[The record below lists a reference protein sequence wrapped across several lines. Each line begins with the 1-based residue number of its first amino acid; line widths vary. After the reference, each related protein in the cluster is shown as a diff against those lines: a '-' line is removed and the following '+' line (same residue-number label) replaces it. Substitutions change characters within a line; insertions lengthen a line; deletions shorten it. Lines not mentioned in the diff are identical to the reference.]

1 MREEE
6 SSPIMKDSQPA
17 RQQSRALYERATR
30 RIPGGVNSPV
40 RAFKAVGGD
49 PLFIQEAEGA
59 FVTDADGNR
68 FIDYV
73 GSWGPMVLGHRPTVV
88 IEALRQVLSRGTSF
102 GAPTDIEVELAELI
116 TETVPSVEMVR
127 MVNSGTE
134 AAMTA
139 IRLARGF
146 TKRDHIIKFNGC
158 YHGHSDSLLV
168 AAGSGVATFGIA
180 GSPGIPESVARL
192 TSSIEFNDVALLERT
207 IDSIGTADVAA
218 VVLEPLPGNMGL
230 VLPESGFLQAVRELC
245 SRHDILLVFDEVMTG
260 FRVSLGGAQE
270 LFGITPD
277 LSIFS
282 KVIGGGLP
290 VGAFGGRRDIM
301 AELAPSGPVY
311 QAGTLSGNPLA
322 MTAGLATLQ
331 YLRDE
336 NPYPRLQQLGSRWVE
351 GMRGAAADTGIP
363 LTVDHCGSMLGMF
376 FRKGPVRNYTEVQ
389 ESNVEMFQQYFA
401 GMLEAGIYLAPSAF
415 EAGFIS
421 EAHTE
426 ELIDDTIAAAAAV
439 MARFA

>member
-1 MREEE
+1 MT
-6 SSPIMKDSQPA
+6 KDAHQPA
-17 RQQSRALYERATR
+17 RQQSRALFERATQ

-49 PLFIQEAEGA
+49 PLFIQEADGA
-59 FVTDADGNR
+59 FFIDADGNR
-68 FIDYV
+68 FVDYV
-73 GSWGPMVLGHRPTVV
+73 GSWGPMVLGHRPPVV
-88 IEALRQVLSRGTSF
+88 IDALAKVLCRGTSF
-102 GAPTDIEVELAELI
+102 GAPTDLEVEIAELI
-116 TETVPSVEMVR
+116 TQLVPSVEMVR

-168 AAGSGVATFGIA
+168 DAGSGVATFGIA
-180 GSPGIPESVARL
+180 GSPGIPDQVARL
-192 TSSIEFNDVALLERT
+192 TASIEFNDSALLEQT
-207 IDSIGTADVAA
+207 IDSIGASKVAA
-218 VVLEPLPGNMGL
+218 VVLEPVPGNMGL
-230 VLPESGFLQAVRELC
+230 ILPESGYLQAVRDLC
-245 SRHDILLVFDEVMTG
+245 TRHDILLVFDEVMTG

-277 LSIFS
+277 LSIYS

-322 MTAGLATLQ
+322 MTAGLATLR

-336 NPYPRLQQLGSRWVE
+336 DPYPRLQQLGARWVE
-351 GMRGAAADTGIP
+351 GMRAAAADTGVP
-363 LTVDHCGSMLGMF
+363 ATVDHCGSMVGMF
-376 FRKGPVRNYTEVQ
+376 FREGPVRNYAEVQ
-389 ESNVEMFQQYFA
+389 ESNVELFQHYFA
-401 GMLEAGIYLAPSAF
+401 GMLAAGIYIAPSAF
-415 EAGFIS
+415 EVGFIS
-421 EAHTE
+421 DAHTE
-426 ELIDDTIAAAAAV
+426 ELIDDTIAAAASV
-439 MARFA
+439 MAGIA

>member
-1 MREEE
+1 
-6 SSPIMKDSQPA
+6 
-17 RQQSRALYERATR
+17 
-30 RIPGGVNSPV
+30 
-40 RAFKAVGGD
+40 
-49 PLFIQEAEGA
+49 
-59 FVTDADGNR
+59 
-68 FIDYV
+68 
-73 GSWGPMVLGHRPTVV
+73 
-88 IEALRQVLSRGTSF
+88 
-102 GAPTDIEVELAELI
+102 
-116 TETVPSVEMVR
+116 MVR

-180 GSPGIPESVARL
+180 GSPGIPDECARL
-192 TSSIEFNDVALLERT
+192 TASIEFNDIGLLEQT
-207 IDSIGTADVAA
+207 IQSIGANNVAA
-218 VVLEPLPGNMGL
+218 VVLEPIPGNMGL
-230 VLPESGFLQAVRELC
+230 VLPQSGFLQAVRELC

-260 FRVSLGGAQE
+260 FRVSFGGAQE

-277 LSIFS
+277 LSVFS

-301 AELAPSGPVY
+301 AQLAPSGPVY

-322 MTAGLATLQ
+322 MTSGLATLR

-336 NPYPRLQQLGSRWVE
+336 DPYPRLQQLGARWVE
-351 GMRGAAADTGIP
+351 GMRGAADEAG
-363 LTVDHCGSMLGMF
+363 LAVTVDHCGSMLGMF
-376 FRKGPVRNYTEVQ
+376 FRQGPVRNYTEVQ
-389 ESNVEMFQQYFA
+389 QSNVEMFQQYFA
-401 GMLEAGIYLAPSAF
+401 GMLAAGIYLAPSAF

-421 EAHTE
+421 DTHTE
-426 ELIDDTIAAAAAV
+426 ELIDDTIAAATAV
-439 MARFA
+439 MSQIT

>member
-1 MREEE
+1 MT
-6 SSPIMKDSQPA
+6 KDTKQTA
-17 RQQSRALYERATR
+17 RQVSRALFERATE

-49 PLFIQEAEGA
+49 PLFIREADGA

-73 GSWGPMVLGHRPTVV
+73 GSWGPMVLGHRPPVV
-88 IEALRQVLSRGTSF
+88 IEALEKVLSRGTSF
-102 GAPTDIEVELAELI
+102 GAPTDLEVEIAELI
-116 TETVPSVEMVR
+116 TEVVPSIEMVR

-180 GSPGIPESVARL
+180 GSPGIPDDVARL
-192 TSSIEFNDVALLERT
+192 TASIEFNDIGLLQQT
-207 IDSIGTADVAA
+207 VDSIGADNVAA
-218 VVLEPLPGNMGL
+218 VVLEPVPGNMGL
-230 VLPESGFLQAVRELC
+230 VLPESGFLQAVRDLC

-301 AELAPSGPVY
+301 AALAPSGPVY

-322 MTAGLATLQ
+322 MTAGLATLR

-336 NPYPRLQQLGSRWVE
+336 DPYPRLQQLGARWVE
-351 GMRGAAADTGIP
+351 GMRATTAHAGISAS
-363 LTVDHCGSMLGMF
+363 VDHCGSMVGMF
-376 FRKGPVRNYTEVQ
+376 FRQGPVRNYADVQ
-389 ESNVEMFQQYFA
+389 ESDTEIFLEYFA
-401 GMLEAGIYLAPSAF
+401 GMLEAGVYIAPSAF

-421 EAHTE
+421 HAHTE
-426 ELIDDTIAAAAAV
+426 ELIDDTIAAAATV
-439 MARFA
+439 MARIG

>member
-1 MREEE
+1 MT
-6 SSPIMKDSQPA
+6 KDAHQPA
-17 RQQSRALYERATR
+17 RQQSRALFERATQ

-49 PLFIQEAEGA
+49 PLFIQEADGA
-59 FVTDADGNR
+59 FVIDADGNR
-68 FIDYV
+68 FVDYV
-73 GSWGPMVLGHRPTVV
+73 GSWGPMVLGHRPPVV
-88 IEALRQVLSRGTSF
+88 IDALAKVLCRGTSF
-102 GAPTDIEVELAELI
+102 GAPTDLEVEIAELI
-116 TETVPSVEMVR
+116 TQLVPSVEMVR

-168 AAGSGVATFGIA
+168 DAGSGVATFGIA
-180 GSPGIPESVARL
+180 GSPGIPDQVARL
-192 TSSIEFNDVALLERT
+192 TASIEFNDSALLEQT
-207 IDSIGTADVAA
+207 IDSIGASKVAA
-218 VVLEPLPGNMGL
+218 VVLEPVPGNMGL
-230 VLPESGFLQAVRELC
+230 ILPESGYLQAVRDLC
-245 SRHDILLVFDEVMTG
+245 TRHDILLVFDEVMTG

-277 LSIFS
+277 LSIYS

-322 MTAGLATLQ
+322 MTAGLATLR

-336 NPYPRLQQLGSRWVE
+336 DPYPRLQQLGARWVE
-351 GMRGAAADTGIP
+351 GMRAAAADTGVP
-363 LTVDHCGSMLGMF
+363 ATVDHCGSMVGMF
-376 FRKGPVRNYTEVQ
+376 FREGPVRNYAEVQ
-389 ESNVEMFQQYFA
+389 ESNVELFQHYFA
-401 GMLEAGIYLAPSAF
+401 GMLAAGIYIAPSAF
-415 EAGFIS
+415 EVGFIS
-421 EAHTE
+421 DAHTE
-426 ELIDDTIAAAAAV
+426 ELIDDTIAAAASV
-439 MARFA
+439 MAGIA

>member
-1 MREEE
+1 MKEEE
-6 SSPIMKDSQPA
+6 RSSMMKDSQPA
-17 RQQSRALYERATR
+17 RQQSRALYERATQ

-68 FIDYV
+68 FVDYV
-73 GSWGPMVLGHRPTVV
+73 GSWGPMVLGHRPPVV

-180 GSPGIPESVARL
+180 GSPGIPEDVARL
-192 TSSIEFNDVALLERT
+192 TSSIEFNDVGLLEQT
-207 IDSIGTADVAA
+207 ISSIGSSDVAA
-218 VVLEPLPGNMGL
+218 VVLEPVPGNMGL

-351 GMRGAAADTGIP
+351 GMREAAADTGIP

-376 FRKGPVRNYTEVQ
+376 FRPGPVRNYSEVQ

-401 GMLEAGIYLAPSAF
+401 GMLESGIYLAPSAF

-426 ELIDDTIAAAAAV
+426 ELIDDTIAAAATV
-439 MARFA
+439 MARIV